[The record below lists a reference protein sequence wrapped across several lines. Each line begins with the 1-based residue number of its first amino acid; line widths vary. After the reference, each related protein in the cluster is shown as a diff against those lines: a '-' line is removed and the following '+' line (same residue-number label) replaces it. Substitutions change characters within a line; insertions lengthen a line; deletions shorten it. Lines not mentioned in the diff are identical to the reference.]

1 MEIKVIDTLLKVKED
16 GSIQRKMSNGK
27 WKEIKN
33 KKNHSKGY
41 NVILINKKQFMRSNI
56 IAYSYTEY
64 DIYDKKY
71 IIHHKDLDR
80 LNCQL
85 VNLVLIKK
93 TKKTIT

>member
-1 MEIKVIDTLLKVKED
+1 MEIKIIDTLFKVNED

-33 KKNHSKGY
+33 KQNHSKGY

-56 IAYSYTEY
+56 IAYCFTDF
-64 DIYDKKY
+64 DIYDKKFMIY
-71 IIHHKDLDR
+71 HKDLDR

-85 VNLVLIKK
+85 NNIVLIKK
-93 TKKTIT
+93 VKKK